1 MKGVIMTNGITHR
14 DRATDLGVVRINNEA
29 ITTIASIAAMEVR
42 GVHKMGG
49 GIKKA
54 LHQIFLRGDAS
65 GGVKISLKESEI
77 KLVVS
82 IVVEYGMDIPRVA
95 DEVQNS
101 VKHAVERMTGLIM
114 SEVDVVVDGVHT
126 PSSLDKE
133 KRRGSAI

>member
-1 MKGVIMTNGITHR
+1 MTEGITHR

-29 ITTIASIAAMEVR
+29 ITTIASIAAMEVK
-42 GVHKMGG
+42 GVYRMGG

-54 LHQIFLRGDAS
+54 LHQVFFRGDSS

-77 KLVVS
+77 KLIVS
-82 IVVEYGMDIPRVA
+82 IVVEYGVDIPRVA

-114 SEVDVVVDGVHT
+114 SEVDVVVDGVHS
-126 PSSLDKE
+126 PSSQDNKE
-133 KRRGSAI
+133 KRRGVQI